1 MIMDRPKKRIE
12 DIVRRQRI
20 IQRVIALL
28 GFVFGMGLGLWILI
42 EIVKIGI
49 QR

>member
-1 MIMDRPKKRIE
+1 MKPKKKIE

-20 IQRVIALL
+20 IQRVIAVL
-28 GFVFGMGLGLWILI
+28 GFVIGMGLGLWILI
-42 EIVKIGI
+42 EIVMIGI

>member
-1 MIMDRPKKRIE
+1 MDRPKKRIE
-12 DIVRRQRI
+12 DIVKRKRMWVRI
-20 IQRVIALL
+20 TGIV
-28 GFVFGMGLGLWILI
+28 GFIIGMGLGLWILI

>member
-1 MIMDRPKKRIE
+1 MKPKKKIE

-20 IQRVIALL
+20 IGRVIALL
-28 GFVFGMGLGLWILI
+28 GFGFGMGLGLWILI

-49 QR
+49 QK

>member
-1 MIMDRPKKRIE
+1 MNNKPKKRIE

-20 IQRVIALL
+20 IQRVIAVL
-28 GFVFGMGLGLWILI
+28 GFLIGIGLGLWILI

>member
-1 MIMDRPKKRIE
+1 MNNKPKKRIE

-20 IQRVIALL
+20 IQRVIAVL
-28 GFVFGMGLGLWILI
+28 GFVIGMGLGLWILI

-49 QR
+49 QK

>member
-1 MIMDRPKKRIE
+1 MENKPKKRIE
-12 DIVRRQRI
+12 DIVKRQRI
-20 IQRVIALL
+20 IQRVIAVL
-28 GFVFGMGLGLWILI
+28 GFLIGMGLGLWILI

>member
-1 MIMDRPKKRIE
+1 MNNKPKKRIE

-20 IQRVIALL
+20 IQRVIAVL
-28 GFVFGMGLGLWILI
+28 GFVIGMGLGLWILI

>member
-1 MIMDRPKKRIE
+1 MDNKPKKRIE
-12 DIVRRQRI
+12 DIVKRKRMWVRI
-20 IQRVIALL
+20 TGIV
-28 GFVFGMGLGLWILI
+28 GFLIGMGLGLWILI

>member
-1 MIMDRPKKRIE
+1 MKPKKRIE
-12 DIVRRQRI
+12 DIVKRQRI
-20 IQRVIALL
+20 IQRVIAVL
-28 GFVFGMGLGLWILI
+28 GFVIGMGLGLWILI

>member
-1 MIMDRPKKRIE
+1 MKPKKKIE

-20 IQRVIALL
+20 IQRVIAVL
-28 GFVFGMGLGLWILI
+28 GFVIGMGLGLSILI